1 MKMIVKGILGVVG
14 AVGIFAMGAIVGSFG
29 LNTIGALNISRMN
42 EVREYIKQHGFI
54 KACIHLDE
62 EVN

>member
-29 LNTIGALNISRMN
+29 LNCIGAINISRMN
-42 EVREYIKQHGFI
+42 EVLEYIKQHGFVEAS
-54 KACIHLDE
+54 KHF
-62 EVN
+62 

>member
-29 LNTIGALNISRMN
+29 LDSIGAINISRMN
-42 EVREYIKQHGFI
+42 EVREYIKQHGFVEAA
-54 KACIHLDE
+54 KHF
-62 EVN
+62 

>member
-29 LNTIGALNISRMN
+29 LNSIGAINISRMN
-42 EVREYIKQHGFI
+42 EVLEYIKQHGFVEAA
-54 KACIHLDE
+54 KHF
-62 EVN
+62 